1 MVVFYITL
9 TEPVCNVFFKLL
21 FLRKEKKMNETIG
34 IIVPVDFLKNADKLV
49 DYSIKMAGKL
59 LVSIHFI
66 HVVTK
71 LIGAPFAAEYEGRML
86 SDAQERM
93 ANLLKDN
100 SERCPSCTGE
110 VVLGEP
116 VDKIIEIAQ
125 EKQADLII
133 ISTHGAKGLEK
144 ILLGSVAERVLK
156 QAHCPV
162 LIMNPYKKYE

>member
-1 MVVFYITL
+1 M
-9 TEPVCNVFFKLL
+9 K
-21 FLRKEKKMNETIG
+21 ETIG

-49 DYSIKMAGKL
+49 DYSVKMAEKL
-59 LVSIHFI
+59 SVAIHFI
-66 HVVTK
+66 HVVASPAGDAM
-71 LIGAPFAAEYEGRML
+71 IGAPFAAEYEGKML

-116 VDKIIEIAQ
+116 VETIVETAQ
-125 EKQADLII
+125 EKGADMII

-156 QAHCPV
+156 RAHCPV
-162 LIMNPYKKYE
+162 LIMNPYKMKL